1 MKLNLRSKLLISYII
16 VILCTLVLLSWF
28 VDIQISQHFRKFYE
42 EGIEM
47 RIGPKGDIF
56 LEAIRQSIFLTVLV
70 GGFIAIFISF
80 IISGY
85 IVKPIKKLIEATK
98 AIALGKYEER
108 VKIESDDEL
117 GDLTMSLNSMATSL
131 EDHRYLQQ
139 QLITNV
145 SHELATPLTNIGG
158 YLEALNDGVIE
169 EKNRKETYILM
180 KEETDRLKTMLD
192 EVRTLSI
199 LEQTSFKIHP
209 APVNIKILS
218 QKIIKQILPQ
228 FKEKGVPIKVES
240 SLKSEEFT
248 LDKDRYTQ
256 ILLNILNN
264 ALQYS
269 GKGKQ
274 VTVELS
280 ESAAQVKITIEDH
293 GIGIPAKELP
303 YIFERFYRT
312 DKSRNR
318 KTGGLGVGL
327 AIVKELVEA
336 HGGKISARSE
346 EGKGSTFT
354 ILFPK
359 L

>member
-1 MKLNLRSKLLISYII
+1 MKINLRIKLLISYIV
-16 VILCTLVLLSWF
+16 VILSTLVLLSFF
-28 VDIQISQHFRKFYE
+28 VDAQINEHFQRLYEDGIQ
-42 EGIEM
+42 M

-56 LEAIRQSIFLTVLV
+56 LDAIRQSIFLTVFV
-70 GGFIAIFISF
+70 GGFIAILISF

-85 IVKPIKKLIEATK
+85 IVKPIRKLIAATK

-108 VKIESDDEL
+108 VTIESEDEL
-117 GDLTMSLNSMATSL
+117 GDLTISLNSMAQSL
-131 EDHRYLQQ
+131 EDQRYLQE

-145 SHELATPLTNIGG
+145 AHELATPLTNIGG
-158 YLEALNDGVIE
+158 YLEALRDQVIE

-180 KEETDRLKTMLD
+180 KEETDRLKAMLD
-192 EVRTLSI
+192 EIRTLSM
-199 LEQTSFKIHP
+199 LEQASFKIHP
-209 APVNIKILS
+209 TKVNIKNLS

-228 FKEKGVPIKVES
+228 FKGKGVPISLKS
-240 SLKSEEFT
+240 TLKSEECN

-269 GKGKQ
+269 AKGKK

-280 ESAAQVKITIEDH
+280 DSKGGVEISVEDN
-293 GIGIPAKELP
+293 GTGIPKKELP

-336 HGGKISARSE
+336 HGGKISVKSE
-346 EGKGSTFT
+346 VGKGSTFR
-354 ILFPK
+354 IFLPI
-359 L
+359 